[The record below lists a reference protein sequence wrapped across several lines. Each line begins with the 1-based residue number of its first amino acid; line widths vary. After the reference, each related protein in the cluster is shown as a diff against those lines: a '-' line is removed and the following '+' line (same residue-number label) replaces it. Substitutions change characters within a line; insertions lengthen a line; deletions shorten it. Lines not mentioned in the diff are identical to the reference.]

1 MSEKRFR
8 GERLEAVTGLK
19 KLHRRGELNSVGEQL
34 EMHTDCCR
42 QFRCDENTLETWM
55 YMEG

>member
-1 MSEKRFR
+1 M
-8 GERLEAVTGLK
+8 EAVTGLK
-19 KLHRRGELNSVGEQL
+19 RDELNSVGQQ

-42 QFRCDENTLETWM
+42 EFRCDENTLEPWM